1 MTLDAF
7 GRLRPFTIGFDRV
20 FKDLE
25 KLQNVSET
33 YPPYNLIKSSDDI
46 FFIELAVAG
55 FNKNDLE
62 IEYKNSILTI
72 KGKTSKK
79 EEVNYIHK
87 GISERSFTRVFT
99 LAEHIKVKTA
109 EVTNGLLVISL
120 ERDIPEEEKPIAIKI
135 K

>member
-46 FFIELAVAG
+46 F
-55 FNKNDLE
+55 
-62 IEYKNSILTI
+62 
-72 KGKTSKK
+72 
-79 EEVNYIHK
+79 
-87 GISERSFTRVFT
+87 
-99 LAEHIKVKTA
+99 
-109 EVTNGLLVISL
+109 LLN
-120 ERDIPEEEKPIAIKI
+120 
-135 K
+135 